1 MEKKVRLYPTD
12 SLINQ
17 FYTAV
22 SADCYLINKKEG
34 RTVEAWYRVRLEN
47 IFTRRCY
54 IEINPIKVTEDKTIT
69 KGFYKGLR
77 FVRWAVKKN
86 PWFIEYL
93 EYRYGEGFFAIGE
106 KLDLLREP
114 PLFYPM

>member
-1 MEKKVRLYPTD
+1 MP
-12 SLINQ
+12 
-17 FYTAV
+17 AV
-22 SADCYLINKKEG
+22 SADCYLINKKKG

-77 FVRWAVKKN
+77 FVRWEVKKN
-86 PWFIEYL
+86 PWYIEYL
-93 EYRYGEGFFAIGE
+93 EYRNGEGFFAIGE

-114 PLFYPM
+114 PFIWPI